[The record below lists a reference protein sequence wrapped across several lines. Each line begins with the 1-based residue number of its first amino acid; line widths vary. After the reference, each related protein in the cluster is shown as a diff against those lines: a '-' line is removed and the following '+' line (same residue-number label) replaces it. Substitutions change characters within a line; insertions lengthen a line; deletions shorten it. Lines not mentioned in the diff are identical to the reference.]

1 MCYLYF
7 FIYSALAVLRALGRQ
22 QYDNLIEL
30 FKICAFCVNL
40 APMMCV
46 LFIGEFIFGLL
57 SGRDTFRMYSNYVKS
72 QFFT

>member
-7 FIYSALAVLRALGRQ
+7 FIYSALAVLRAVGRQ

-46 LFIGEFIFGLL
+46 LFIGEL
-57 SGRDTFRMYSNYVKS
+57 
-72 QFFT
+72 